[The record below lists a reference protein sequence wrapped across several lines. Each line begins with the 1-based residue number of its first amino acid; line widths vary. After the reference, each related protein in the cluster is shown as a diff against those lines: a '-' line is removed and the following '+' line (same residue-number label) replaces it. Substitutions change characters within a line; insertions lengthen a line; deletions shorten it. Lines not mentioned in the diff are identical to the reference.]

1 MYIYVFAHTPIKSCY
16 GCAPHDA
23 CHGARKSVRRNGQ
36 PSASVGKVIFLAH
49 ANTASVSQAN
59 LIMRCALLLATWLL
73 RISRIRSKTTFKTF
87 YFKPKMNSERMWCF
101 AYMMKASELLSH
113 HSAPQSK
120 AVSVAG
126 KMSIQLKTCAV
137 YGSRGEH
144 FFKPGEYGNPH
155 TRVLPRAPRTW

>member
-1 MYIYVFAHTPIKSCY
+1 MYIYMCLPTHRSRSVMAVPRMMPAMERENLYAGTDSRVQVWERLSFWHTRILREREPGEFNS
-16 GCAPHDA
+16 
-23 CHGARKSVRRNGQ
+23 
-36 PSASVGKVIFLAH
+36 
-49 ANTASVSQAN
+49 
-59 LIMRCALLLATWLL
+59 ALLLATWLL
-73 RISRIRSKTTFKTF
+73 RIARIRSKTTFKTF